1 MISYPPLLTTWTTP
15 NGHPVAFEL
24 RAETNDWNT
33 VNSCLGDN
41 DEYALRGRPITGW
54 ALDIG
59 AHIGS
64 VAVAIAVD
72 NPASRVLA
80 VEPVPDNV
88 RLIRINAARNGVADR
103 VLALEGSVGPPG
115 VTRSEI
121 RYGYRGNPSIEH
133 HAFIGNTSLAYDT
146 GGEAPHEAR
155 DVETLGIAVLLDRYG
170 IAEPAYTKIDCEG
183 GEWPFLRAP
192 LSHLRRLPY
201 IRGEWHNVRG
211 HVQSDLA
218 ELLAR
223 THDVEFT
230 GPVEGPGGFV
240 AVRR

>member
-1 MISYPPLLTTWTTP
+1 MIDYAPLITAWVTP
-15 NGHPVAFEL
+15 NGHPVEFEL
-24 RAETNDWNT
+24 RDDTNDWNT

-41 DEYALRGRPITGW
+41 DEYSLRDRSITGW
-54 ALDIG
+54 ALDVG

-72 NPASRVLA
+72 NPEARVLA

-88 RLIRINAARNGVADR
+88 RLIRANSARNGVTDR
-103 VLALEGSVGPPG
+103 VLVFEGSVGPPG

-133 HAFIGNTSLAYDT
+133 HAFIGNTSLAYDS
-146 GGEAPHEAR
+146 GGEAPHDAL
-155 DVETLGIAVLLDRYG
+155 DVETLGLAILLDRHG

-183 GEWPFLRAP
+183 GEWAFFGAP
-192 LSHLRRLPY
+192 VSHLRRLPY

-211 HVQSDLA
+211 HVQADLLN
-218 ELLAR
+218 LLGW
-223 THDVEFT
+223 THDVMFS

-240 AVRR
+240 AVRE